1 MSNTITLTPL
11 ESQVLEELFCS
22 ASGNGHDF
30 GYIEDAGIPS
40 KQARGVV
47 ASLAKKGII
56 DIHEPITNESGTFT
70 QFTWTCFGWQGVNR
84 EVNEIKDILPDNTDV
99 VFPTNPDNMITT
111 MSNQSNTNTNTNN
124 NTMNNDN
131 TTTSLTK
138 AIKEILV
145 SLNGV
150 ASTKEVL
157 SHLQSNYPNVKASYR
172 PVFGTLRRLGAL
184 ASKAGQ
190 ASQEVAQVAEAVVE
204 AQVEEAKAE
213 VAALEAEVVKP
224 VRRRNAKGH
233 FIKG

>member
-1 MSNTITLTPL
+1 MKNTITLTPL

-30 GYIEDAGIPS
+30 GFIEDAGIDP

-56 DIHEPITNESGTFT
+56 MIHEPITNESGTFT
-70 QFTWTCFGWQGVNR
+70 QFTWGCFGLNGVDR
-84 EVNEIKDILPDNTDV
+84 PVNEIQDILPPGV
-99 VFPTNPDNMITT
+99 AFPTKPDTINT
-111 MSNQSNTNTNTNN
+111 MSNTTINNN
-124 NTMNNDN
+124 NTMNN

-150 ASTKEVL
+150 ATTKEVL
-157 SHLQSNYPNVKASYR
+157 VFLQQDYPNVKASYR

-190 ASQEVAQVAEAVVE
+190 VAQEVAQVAEAVVE
-204 AQVEEAKAE
+204 AQVEVAKAE
-213 VAALEAEVVKP
+213 VAALEAEVAKP
-224 VRRRNAKGH
+224 ARKRNAKGH
-233 FIKG
+233 FIKA

>member
-1 MSNTITLTPL
+1 MKNTITLTPL

-30 GYIEDAGIPS
+30 GFIEDAGIDP

-56 DIHEPITNESGTFT
+56 MIHEPITNESGTFT
-70 QFTWTCFGWQGVNR
+70 QFTWGCFGLNGVDR
-84 EVNEIKDILPDNTDV
+84 PVNEIQDILPPGV
-99 VFPTNPDNMITT
+99 AFPTKPDTINT
-111 MSNQSNTNTNTNN
+111 MSNTTISN
-124 NTMNNDN
+124 NTMNN

-150 ASTKEVL
+150 ATTKEVL
-157 SHLQSNYPNVKASYR
+157 VFLQQDYPNVKASYR

-190 ASQEVAQVAEAVVE
+190 VAQEVAQVAEAVVE
-204 AQVEEAKAE
+204 AQVEVAKAE
-213 VAALEAEVVKP
+213 VAALEAEVAKP
-224 VRRRNAKGH
+224 ARKRNAKGH
-233 FIKG
+233 FIKA